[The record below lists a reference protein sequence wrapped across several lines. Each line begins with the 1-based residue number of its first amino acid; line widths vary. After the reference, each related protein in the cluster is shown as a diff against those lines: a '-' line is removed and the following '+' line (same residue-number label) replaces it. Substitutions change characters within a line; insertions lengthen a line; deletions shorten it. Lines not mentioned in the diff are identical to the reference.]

1 MSEIIKII
9 DERETQNRKKQTN
22 TEKNKEDIA
31 YKFSSNQK
39 EQEKTKSDVRYFKL
53 WWQPFT
59 PYLK

>member
-9 DERETQNRKKQTN
+9 DERETQNRKIQTN

-39 EQEKTKSDVRYFKL
+39 EQEKTKSDVHYFKL